1 MTYSGIIIEDEQHQL
16 ETLRTLLGVHF
27 PDLTIVGTACSVP
40 EGLSL
45 IRGTQPDIAFM
56 DVMLPPH
63 TSFEL
68 LQSLERIPF
77 EIIFTTSFE
86 EFAIKAFRL
95 SAVDYLVKPIIVDE
109 LKLAIEK
116 FRKRRSVTEASLHI
130 QTLMENLQVARAE
143 HRKIALPTLTG
154 FLFVGVKDIIRC
166 ESDNTYTTFF
176 MADKRK
182 IVVSRTLKECEL
194 LLSGC
199 RFYRVHNS
207 HLINLEYIGEYIKGE
222 GGIVKMTDGAEIDVS
237 RRRKDDFVSM
247 LKRG

>member
-16 ETLRTLLGVHF
+16 ETLRTLLGFHF